1 MANCY
6 APKIKKEMAKLENK
20 GEIQTVPSLKG
31 AYALLILLSKP
42 LYRNIGAL
50 GFVSLVPGLYLYAGN
65 AYGNGGIRARIL
77 RHLRPKKS
85 FHWHVDSFTE
95 YGNII
100 KILSVPFGQECNL
113 VKLVQSTTDATNPIP
128 KFGST
133 DCQNCPSHLLFIPA
147 HKTQFLKKIEHQ
159 VRGDIF
165 SPPFGF

>member
-1 MANCY
+1 
-6 APKIKKEMAKLENK
+6 MAKLENK

-50 GFVSLVPGLYLYAGN
+50 GFVSLVPGLYLSAGN
-65 AYGNGGIRARIL
+65 AYGNGGFRARIL

-85 FHWHVDSFTE
+85 LHWHVDALTE

-113 VKLVQSTTDATNPIP
+113 V
-128 KFGST
+128 
-133 DCQNCPSHLLFIPA
+133 
-147 HKTQFLKKIEHQ
+147 
-159 VRGDIF
+159 
-165 SPPFGF
+165 